1 MTIQEW
7 LKSDKD
13 FAIGVALYTKYGAN
27 INLKRFFA
35 RPKTKFSEDKLLYEL
50 QQIAGTNTTETV
62 TVKPSDFVKHTPI
75 AKPKINR
82 ALLPQQY
89 QALDVKKGRLYNM
102 AQYLKAQ
109 LDNAATQEVRLEL
122 ALKIVK
128 TWREIDAIWEK
139 LDYWNEHG
147 QMMPEN
153 AKAVIDLD
161 TATESEMI
169 KHRNNLRS
177 HISKLKKRPKR
188 INDLLQK
195 QKELE
200 TVTQKLIDKYG
211 VG

>member
-7 LKSDKD
+7 INSDRN
-13 FAIGVALYTKYGAN
+13 FAKGVELYATHGNN

-35 RPKTKFSEDKLLYEL
+35 RPKTKFAEDKLLYEL
-50 QQIAGTNTTETV
+50 QQMVGTPPQQTNTIN
-62 TVKPSDFVKHTPI
+62 PADFVKHTPI
-75 AKPKINR
+75 SKPKVDR

-109 LDNAATQEVRLEL
+109 LDNADTEAKRLEL

-128 TWREIDAIWEK
+128 TWREIDGIWEK

-153 AKAVIDLD
+153 NKAVIDLD
-161 TATESEMI
+161 TATETQML

-188 INDLLQK
+188 VNDLLQK

-200 TVTQKLIDKYG
+200 LVTQKLIDKYG